1 MKPNTQLPG
10 SGRPGGEPI
19 VWSEVAEGMRHGVMV
34 WQIADADS
42 RDLRLAGCNA
52 AAAAF
57 LGLDRRKEAGRP
69 MTDVLPWAGQN
80 DLPEVAVRTF
90 TTGRGMHVADVAI
103 PEDNVVAVDVFS
115 LKGNYV
121 GMTLTDVTER
131 ARLTDSLR
139 HQALHDPLT
148 GLGNRTML
156 HERLRYSMALGR
168 RDSRCL
174 AVLVMDLDD
183 FKTVNDTW
191 GHHIGDLLLQR
202 IALRLRAIMRDSD
215 SVARLGGDEFAIIVS
230 NISGRTGAAG
240 VAERI
245 AEAVAL
251 PVDLGSATVQVRTSI
266 GVCVYPQHGSDPE
279 QLVKLADRAM
289 FQAKRSNHDV
299 AVVQTSGDS
308 LEIASY
314 QSRSRI
320 RLR

>member
-1 MKPNTQLPG
+1 M
-10 SGRPGGEPI
+10 
-19 VWSEVAEGMRHGVMV
+19 WSEVAEGMRHGVMV
-34 WQIADADS
+34 WHVADVDS

-57 LGLDRRKEAGRP
+57 LGLDRKKEVGRS
-69 MTDVLPWAGQN
+69 MVDVLPWAGKN
-80 DLPEVAVRTF
+80 YLPEVAVRTF
-90 TTGRGMHVADVAI
+90 TTGRGMHVADVVI

-115 LKGNYV
+115 LKGDHV

-156 HERLRYSMALGR
+156 HERLRYSLALGR

-215 SVARLGGDEFAIIVS
+215 SVVRLGGDEFAIIIS
-230 NISGRTGAAG
+230 NISGRTGAVG

-245 AEAVAL
+245 AEAVSL
-251 PVDLGSATVQVRTSI
+251 PVDLGSSTIQVRTSI
-266 GVCVYPQHGSDPE
+266 GVSIHPEHGSDPE

-289 FQAKRSNHDV
+289 FQAKRSHHDV
-299 AVVQTSGDS
+299 AIVQTSCDA
-308 LEIASY
+308 LEISSREA
-314 QSRSRI
+314 RSRI
-320 RLR
+320 RRR